1 LPFGGRGGE
10 QGCARRFQ
18 KKKKGGAVV
27 EDRTDAWGPS
37 VRKKRK
43 EKEKK
48 ESGARVVAGWAGPLG
63 CWSWAGSVRLLLSF
77 FLVLFLFLFSVLC
90 LF

>member
-1 LPFGGRGGE
+1 M
-10 QGCARRFQ
+10 
-18 KKKKGGAVV
+18 
-27 EDRTDAWGPS
+27 WGPS

-48 ESGARVVAGWAGPLG
+48 ERGPWVVAGWAVGPRLAQLG
-63 CWSWAGSVRLLLSF
+63 FCSF